1 MTMIQ
6 RPPRAPESPRHS
18 KRISVR
24 KKHALQLFKT
34 DLCKLFQQG
43 MCKHGEL
50 CAFAHN
56 TDEVRHKP
64 DLTRTS
70 MCRVVLQGG
79 VCRSPQCSF
88 AHDKEQLRTTCGFFK
103 TRMCN
108 YARSGKCRS
117 GAACRFAHAPEEL
130 RSLAPPEPEEGA
142 RRGLADES
150 SCKLPA
156 SWRADGGA
164 GGSSDSG
171 SSRNS
176 SAETQEQD
184 PRRDRA
190 GRRPPSS
197 GSSSGYGA
205 VSWASPVGPD
215 SPGVPTPAA
224 KGSRKGA
231 PGGAQRD
238 AAAGGRSA
246 HEPRRHG
253 QEPGSSS
260 AAGTATLGVTS
271 LKVNNVP
278 RYMDQGAL
286 LSKFQELCPHI
297 RDEIDFF
304 YCPWDDSSGM
314 NRGYVFM
321 NFMDFQ
327 RANAFQ
333 YTWANKEIR
342 QGDAMTRIRIQKA
355 KPQGLVNSVKFFSDA
370 GALNQELCHRPL
382 VRDAGGTLKPLYAES
397 FELPAGQGGSWLFGQ
412 PGSRGNGHAGAR
424 PAAGPEDAGG
434 HGPAP
439 GAGLCA
445 WPTPQQGGLDYG
457 VGAPLQPVWPV
468 QAAGEAPD
476 ADAGGTVA
484 TAEGGQMLPGMEVAY
499 MIMPMEYINSGY
511 NSGYFPT
518 MVVADPSGGASC
530 TSDMAMGANWAPREA
545 EVQPAAYQV
554 PRWDLAQAE
563 DEIYSD

>member
-1 MTMIQ
+1 QGRRRRRREQRLRQLQELQRRDAGAGSSPRPRWAPPSVQREQQRLRRRLVGVASRPRQPWGPDPGGERVTEGCSRRRPEGRGRWRSQ
-6 RPPRAPESPRHS
+6 RPRASPPRPGAR
-18 KRISVR
+18 
-24 KKHALQLFKT
+24 Q
-34 DLCKLFQQG
+34 
-43 MCKHGEL
+43 
-50 CAFAHN
+50 
-56 TDEVRHKP
+56 
-64 DLTRTS
+64 
-70 MCRVVLQGG
+70 
-79 VCRSPQCSF
+79 
-88 AHDKEQLRTTCGFFK
+88 QLRGWH
-103 TRMCN
+103 RHP
-108 YARSGKCRS
+108 G
-117 GAACRFAHAPEEL
+117 GDQPQGEQ
-130 RSLAPPEPEEGA
+130 
-142 RRGLADES
+142 
-150 SCKLPA
+150 
-156 SWRADGGA
+156 RAK
-164 GGSSDSG
+164 
-171 SSRNS
+171 
-176 SAETQEQD
+176 
-184 PRRDRA
+184 
-190 GRRPPSS
+190 
-197 GSSSGYGA
+197 
-205 VSWASPVGPD
+205 VHGP
-215 SPGVPTPAA
+215 G
-224 KGSRKGA
+224 GA
-231 PGGAQRD
+231 PG
-238 AAAGGRSA
+238 S
-246 HEPRRHG
+246 
-253 QEPGSSS
+253 
-260 AAGTATLGVTS
+260 
-271 LKVNNVP
+271 
-278 RYMDQGAL
+278 
-286 LSKFQELCPHI
+286 QELCPHI

-424 PAAGPEDAGG
+424 TRGGDAGG

-518 MVVADPSGGASC
+518 MVVADPSGATRLPAAPAVAEAAGGWLGSGGTAGGC
-530 TSDMAMGANWAPREA
+530 ERRGVGCRVQGAPRSLLG
-545 EVQPAAYQV
+545 QGSGQ
-554 PRWDLAQAE
+554 R
-563 DEIYSD
+563 